1 MDEQYHQQIRDYLK
15 KNLRIEFDQPDG
27 EGENRR
33 VVRLL
38 LEDDEISHDSY
49 LIGEQ

>member
-1 MDEQYHQQIRDYLK
+1 MDEQYEQQMRDYLGK
-15 KNLRIEFDQPDG
+15 HLRIEFDLADG

-38 LEDDEISHDSY
+38 LDGEDISHDSY
-49 LIGEQ
+49 LIGEE